1 MNIPAAVPA
10 LEGKKICEHF
20 SGLAKFRYYSR
31 AHYTAFK
38 KFQKSKTLPND
49 RQGGQHCLLSDHWSK
64 YRPMVCIR
72 PPIGIGIDTE
82 LFYKKR
88 KDDCL
93 SQESSRATMPQFA
106 LRPTLNQESFLSE
119 IKV

>member
-1 MNIPAAVPA
+1 MNIPAVVPA

-49 RQGGQHCLLSDHWSK
+49 RQGGQHCLLSDHWSE

-72 PPIGIGIDTE
+72 PPIQSFSI
-82 LFYKKR
+82 KKE
-88 KDDCL
+88 DDCL

-106 LRPTLNQESFLSE
+106 LGPTLNQESFLLE
-119 IKV
+119 IKVCSFFS